1 MRLIRIFELATLKK
15 SELQALFRETADELT
30 RAREGSPERRNAL
43 ATLDNIKT
51 VMSQRDYRQ
60 P

>member
-1 MRLIRIFELATLKK
+1 MRLITIFELATMKR

-30 RAREGSPERRNAL
+30 RTAAGSTDRRNAL
-43 ATLDNIKT
+43 ATLENITT
-51 VMSQRDYRQ
+51 VMGLRDKRQ